1 MFILINLVKIRKS
14 VMKFKFIKKIRE
26 FTIYTIYI
34 IWNKSFKI
42 IERIVNGWRENI
54 IMKMTEKIWKCF
66 FATSSSYL
74 WQ

>member
-14 VMKFKFIKKIRE
+14 VLKFKFIKKIRE

-42 IERIVNGWRENI
+42 IERIVDEYYYEND
-54 IMKMTEKIWKCF
+54 
-66 FATSSSYL
+66 
-74 WQ
+74 